1 MVCPNFRSSIWC
13 NSRSK
18 EQLTVWS
25 RMGVIASKKTKERTK
40 QVQQTAAVVTALKS
54 TSTKS
59 NKVEPQPNK
68 TSSKSTHV
76 GYGGRRLSDEREGL
90 NNCKDSLTY
99 GLPELKDSDTAYN
112 MSASGDHW
120 LLGSGEWEARAVSRR
135 LYLILAPGMIGWVRH
150 IPVIVTTTISVITR
164 LLICVA
170 SFGMDNCY
178 EDIHVY
184 YADQAI

>member
-1 MVCPNFRSSIWC
+1 MTLVVLHLVHGLSEFPFQYLVQFS
-13 NSRSK
+13 
-18 EQLTVWS
+18 EQGTVLTVWS

-90 NNCKDSLTY
+90 SNCKDSLTY

-112 MSASGDHW
+112 MRASG
-120 LLGSGEWEARAVSRR
+120 
-135 LYLILAPGMIGWVRH
+135 
-150 IPVIVTTTISVITR
+150 TT
-164 LLICVA
+164 
-170 SFGMDNCY
+170 GY
-178 EDIHVY
+178 W
-184 YADQAI
+184 DQANRGASGQSKVIPYFGAWYDRVSSSYSCYCNDHNFSDHSAAHLCGVLWHGQLL